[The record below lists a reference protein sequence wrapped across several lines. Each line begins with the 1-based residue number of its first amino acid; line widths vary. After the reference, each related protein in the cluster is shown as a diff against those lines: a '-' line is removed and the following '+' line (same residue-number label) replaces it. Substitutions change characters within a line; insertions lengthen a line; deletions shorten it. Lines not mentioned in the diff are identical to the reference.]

1 MVPGARQVAL
11 VAAAVLILL
20 VGTAPAAEHPTA
32 IVTPAVETIDEL
44 LAALDP
50 WVVSI
55 RVERDADEKGLFD
68 GARQRDARGA
78 TPEVVNYFQRPKGLV
93 TGLLVDRDGHVLT
106 TRYNVVGELRSI
118 DVVLASGEVSPAR
131 LLGVSLPDDI
141 ALLRLETPPEFSD
154 VHDDGPPW
162 AKESARRP
170 GQFVFALGRS
180 PDPSRLTMTR
190 GIVSAIERNAGR
202 ALQTDAE
209 LNYGNVGGP
218 IVNLDGEIVAI
229 ASFVGHTHP
238 QWGVNSG
245 IGFGTRVQ
253 SIRRILPR
261 LKKGDAVHWAF
272 LGVKQTPGDAVR
284 DAETKGCLVSDL
296 QEGGAAEAAGLKGG
310 DLILEFD
317 ETVLENFADLRRIIY
332 SFNAFDQVVLKVRRG
347 DEVLDVEV
355 TLGEILLK

>member
-1 MVPGARQVAL
+1 MTAISRQIAL
-11 VAAAVLILL
+11 VATAALIFL

-32 IVTPAVETIDEL
+32 VVAPAVETIDDL

-55 RVERDADEKGLFD
+55 RVERDADEKGPFD
-68 GARQRDARGA
+68 GARQRGARGA

-93 TGLLVDRDGHVLT
+93 TGLLVDRDGHILT
-106 TRYNVVGELRSI
+106 TRYNVVGKLRSI
-118 DVVLASGEVSPAR
+118 EVVLASGEVASAR

-141 ALLRLETPPEFSD
+141 ALLRLETPPEFPD
-154 VHDDGPPW
+154 VHGDGPPW
-162 AKESARRP
+162 AEESSRRP
-170 GQFVFALGRS
+170 GQIVFALGRS

-190 GIVSAIERNAGR
+190 GIVSAIKRNAGR

-218 IVNLDGEIVAI
+218 IVNLDGDVVAI
-229 ASFVGHTHP
+229 AAFVGHTHP

-245 IGFGTRVQ
+245 IGFGTRVR

-261 LKKGDAVHWAF
+261 LKKGDVVHWAF
-272 LGVKQTPGDAVR
+272 LGVKQMPGDAAR
-284 DAETKGCLVSDL
+284 DAETKGCLISDL
-296 QEGGAAEAAGLKGG
+296 QEGGAAEAAGLKSG

-317 ETVLENFADLRRIIY
+317 GTALENFADLRRIIY

-347 DEVLDVEV
+347 KDVVDVKV
-355 TLGEILLK
+355 TLGEILLQ